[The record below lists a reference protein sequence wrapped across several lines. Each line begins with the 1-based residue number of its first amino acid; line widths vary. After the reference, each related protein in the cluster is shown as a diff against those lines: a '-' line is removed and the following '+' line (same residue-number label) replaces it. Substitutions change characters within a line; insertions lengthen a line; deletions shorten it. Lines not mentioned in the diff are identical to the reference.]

1 MASDPKGR
9 ATEPASNV
17 AAEVA
22 DTSRG
27 PVEFARVG
35 NPPYILFLHGSPG
48 GYDQGVGNDDFSGVG
63 FGTISVSRPGYL
75 GTPLSTG
82 PSMATQADA
91 MAALLDVL
99 GVDQVVPHGVS
110 GGGPS
115 AIQFAARHPDR
126 TSALLLSCAITQ
138 QFVVDSMPGWLM
150 RLFMSE
156 ASLRVPDLGHGTFPQ
171 ASIEAMLRAESTF
184 DKPARKRVATEIAN
198 SPERLSRMRAISVS
212 VSGMKH
218 RIAGFEN
225 DIAQFAAIEQLPL
238 EDIRCPALICHGT
251 ADGDVPFA
259 HAETAHRR
267 IPNARLHRIENGW
280 HVLWVGDGTNEMIR
294 IQQEFIAAH
303 APTG

>member
-1 MASDPKGR
+1 MPLDHPTSPTAAAD
-9 ATEPASNV
+9 V
-17 AAEVA
+17 AE
-22 DTSRG
+22 TSRG
-27 PVEFARVG
+27 PVEFARMG
-35 NPPYILFLHGSPG
+35 DSPYILFLHGSPG

-75 GTPLSTG
+75 RTPLSTG
-82 PSMATQADA
+82 PSMAEQADA

-99 GVDQVVPHGVS
+99 KVDQVVPHGVS

-126 TSALLLSCAITQ
+126 TSALLLSCAIAQ
-138 QFVVDSMPGWLM
+138 QYIVDSMPGWMM
-150 RLFMSE
+150 RLLVSE
-156 ASLRVPDLGHGTFPQ
+156 ASLRVQAWAMEHFPK

-198 SPERLSRMRAISVS
+198 SPERLSRLRAIAASG
-212 VSGMKH
+212 SGMKH

-238 EDIRCPALICHGT
+238 DDIRCPALICHGT

-267 IPNARLHRIENGW
+267 ISNARLHRMEDGW
-280 HVLWVGDGTNEMIR
+280 HLLWVGDGADEMIR

-303 APTG
+303 APPG